1 MRVHKEKSYV
11 LRTIPFTESSLIV
24 DVFSRNH
31 GRLNLLAKSARRV
44 KSQFRGVLRP
54 FQLLS
59 LSWSGKGEVPV
70 VTGASLQS
78 NFLEMKGEVLY
89 VGSYLN
95 ELLIKLLHKHDPVR
109 ALFDSYE
116 QALNSLHHETN
127 LSQPIRIF
135 EKKLLKELGYGL
147 ILDTEA
153 DRAQTIQESKFY
165 TYEFDKGPICVAR
178 DVPNSISGAALLAL
192 AKEKIPPG
200 PVELQSRRLLSDA
213 MEHHLNGR
221 KIHSR
226 EIYRQTLDK
235 RLSTISSDEL

>member
-1 MRVHKEKSYV
+1 M
-11 LRTIPFTESSLIV
+11 
-24 DVFSRNH
+24 
-31 GRLNLLAKSARRV
+31 LAKSARRV

-95 ELLIKLLHKHDPVR
+95 ELLINLLHGHDPVP
-109 ALFDSYE
+109 ALFDSYKL
-116 QALNSLHHETN
+116 ALNSLHHESN
-127 LSQPIRIF
+127 LSQPIRVF

-147 ILDTEA
+147 VLDTEA
-153 DRAQTIQESKFY
+153 DRAQTIQESKYY
-165 TYEFDKGPICVAR
+165 TYDFSKGPICVAR
-178 DVPNSISGAALLAL
+178 DVPNSISGATLLAL
-192 AKEKIPPG
+192 ANEKIPPG

-226 EIYRQTLDK
+226 EIYRQTLDT
-235 RLSTISSDEL
+235 RLSTISSD

>member
-1 MRVHKEKSYV
+1 M
-11 LRTIPFTESSLIV
+11 
-24 DVFSRNH
+24 
-31 GRLNLLAKSARRV
+31 LAKSARRV

-95 ELLIKLLHKHDPVR
+95 ELLINLLHGHDPVP
-109 ALFDSYE
+109 ALFDSYKL
-116 QALNSLHHETN
+116 ALNSLHHESN
-127 LSQPIRIF
+127 LSQPIRVF

-147 ILDTEA
+147 VLDTEA
-153 DRAQTIQESKFY
+153 DRAQTIEESKYY
-165 TYEFDKGPICVAR
+165 TYDFNKGPICAAR
-178 DVPNSISGAALLAL
+178 DVPNSISGATLLAL
-192 AKEKIPPG
+192 ANENIPPG